1 MNGTAATMN
10 IEENLALA
18 YRRGQGRTLRWG
30 ITAKERDEYREKLAT
45 LGLGL
50 EDRMS
55 SKVGLLS
62 GGQRQRIAIARAL
75 VNNPRILIFDEAT
88 SALDSQSEKHIQKSL
103 VRLMKN
109 KTVIA
114 IAHRLSTLREMD
126 RILVFDKGRIV
137 EQGTHLSLLRKKGLY
152 YKLYNMQV
160 DGFMMQNGNR

>member
-1 MNGTAATMN
+1 MGFRRN
-10 IEENLALA
+10 I
-18 YRRGQGRTLRWG
+18 
-30 ITAKERDEYREKLAT
+30 
-45 LGLGL
+45 
-50 EDRMS
+50 
-55 SKVGLLS
+55 
-62 GGQRQRIAIARAL
+62 L
-75 VNNPRILIFDEAT
+75 VKPM
-88 SALDSQSEKHIQKSL
+88 

-160 DGFMMQNGNR
+160 DGFMMQNGNQ